1 MITNRDPEHIRR
13 VRNRWWTLFFVLFL
27 VDLLLMLVHLPIGT
41 EAVVSYALTYFTPMY
56 LALGGAVLLAIRL
69 TGIERRFWGLMAT
82 VVGLLLIA
90 ETYWI
95 WYETLVD
102 FRGPQ
107 IPNWIELGHL
117 GAMACFWTLLISMTT
132 FGEAPIVTRLRFYLD
147 VFGGVVVAFALVY
160 WWWTLPMFV
169 NLPMGRWPV
178 AAVAAAYPVCGVL
191 FLLTTLLIALGWKLY
206 RWRPWE
212 RLISASF
219 ALYGAGLL
227 TFPIMYRDWI
237 TEPVQMGVDW
247 YTILLG
253 FGIYMLFMASVYRST
268 SDSESV
274 RAEQWSVPEGGFVS
288 LSMVYPSMLAL
299 AMLLLGGLALRVA
312 GSPGG
317 LVLVVAAAL
326 LAFVLIV
333 RSWLSSVE
341 LAHHRAQS
349 ITDPVTGAFN
359 QRHLYD
365 RLGRDL
371 AQAGRSGGTVSAI
384 AFDIVDFR
392 NIVGMCGLEEADRV
406 LVELT
411 DILRQE
417 SPGAATTY
425 RVGRDEFI
433 VSIPELS
440 AGESAT
446 LAHRVCA
453 RAASSITVD
462 GISIALSA
470 GVAVFPTDATDAA
483 ALVSRALAAQQL
495 AHSAERTDVVVYDPD
510 VVDAADPLVRL
521 ERARRRLH
529 RTKLRVLSAATDA
542 RDPHKKNHSESVA
555 EIASAFALVLEL
567 TPDQTLVLETAAR
580 VLDIGMIGLPDQ
592 IVLKAGPLTAE
603 ETALVEQH
611 PIFGELLLA
620 PSDMPEVLPVV
631 RHHHER
637 WDGTGYPDRLCGAD
651 TPFEARIL
659 AICDAFEAMTRSRSY
674 RPALSAAKALAELER
689 CAGTQF
695 DPQLTAAFCRMVVR
709 MHGREL
715 SERLAE
721 GRREAGRSEASASP
735 VRP

>member
-1 MITNRDPEHIRR
+1 MVATRDPEHISQ
-13 VRNRWWTLFFVLFL
+13 VRNRWWTLFLVLFL
-27 VDLLLMLVHLPIGT
+27 ADLLLIPMGLPVGT
-41 EAVVSYALTYFTPMY
+41 EAVASYALTYFTPMY
-56 LALGGAVLLAIRL
+56 FAFGGAVLLAIRL
-69 TGIERRFWGLMAT
+69 NGIERRFWGLMAT
-82 VVGLLLIA
+82 VVGLLLIP
-90 ETYWI
+90 ETYWV
-95 WYETLVD
+95 WYETFVD

-117 GAMACFWTLLISMTT
+117 GAMACFWGLLISMTT

-147 VFGGVVVAFALVY
+147 VLGGVIVAFALVY
-160 WWWTLPMFV
+160 WWWTLPMFA

-178 AAVAAAYPVCGVL
+178 AAVAAMYPVCGVL

-212 RLISASF
+212 RLISAAF

-227 TFPIMYRDWI
+227 TFPVMYRDWI
-237 TEPVQMGVDW
+237 TKPVQRGIDW

-253 FGIYMLFMASVYRST
+253 FGIYMLFMAAVYRAT

-274 RAEQWSVPEGGFVS
+274 RAEQWSVPGTGFVS
-288 LSMVYPSMLAL
+288 LSMVYPSLLAF

-312 GSPGG
+312 GAPGG
-317 LVLVVAAAL
+317 FVLVVAAAL

-359 QRHLYD
+359 QRYLYD

-371 AQAGRSGGTVSAI
+371 AQAGRSGSTVAAM

-392 NIVGMCGLEEADRV
+392 NIVGMCGPDEADRV
-406 LVELT
+406 LAEFT
-411 DILRQE
+411 GILRRE
-417 SPGAATTY
+417 APEAATTY
-425 RVGRDEFI
+425 RVGRDEF
-433 VSIPELS
+433 VVAVPEFS
-440 AGESAT
+440 ADESAT

-462 GISIALSA
+462 GIPIALSA
-470 GVAVFPTDATDAA
+470 GVAVFPTDAADAA
-483 ALVSRALAAQQL
+483 LLVSRALAAQQL
-495 AHSAERTDVVVYDPD
+495 AHAAERTDVVVYDAE

-529 RTKLRVLSAATDA
+529 RTKLRVLAAATDA
-542 RDPHKKNHSESVA
+542 RDAHTRYHSESVA

-580 VLDIGMIGLPDQ
+580 VLDIGMIGIPDE
-592 IVLKAGPLTAE
+592 VALKPGSLTEAE
-603 ETALVEQH
+603 MAIVEQH
-611 PIFGELLLA
+611 PVFGERLLA
-620 PSDMPEVLPVV
+620 PADMPEVLPVV

-637 WDGTGYPDRLCGAD
+637 WDGTGYPDRLIGAD

-659 AICDAFEAMTRSRSY
+659 AICDAFEAMTSSRSF
-674 RPALSAAKALAELER
+674 RPALSTAKALAEIER

-695 DPQLTAAFCRMVVR
+695 DPQLAAVFCRMVVR

-721 GRREAGRSEASASP
+721 GRREANRA
-735 VRP
+735 